1 MDNKGLVGSGA
12 GATKPKPLDQVR
24 QVLHARH
31 YSPQT
36 EDVYVIW
43 IKRFIFFHN
52 KHHPAEMGEPE
63 INAFLSVSPEGTS
76 QRLSGT

>member
-1 MDNKGLVGSGA
+1 VGGGA
-12 GATKPKPLDQVR
+12 GAAKPKLLDQVR
-24 QVLHARH
+24 QVLHACH

-43 IKRFIFFHN
+43 IKRFIFFHA

-63 INAFLSVSPEGTS
+63 INAFLSAFLSVNPEGTS